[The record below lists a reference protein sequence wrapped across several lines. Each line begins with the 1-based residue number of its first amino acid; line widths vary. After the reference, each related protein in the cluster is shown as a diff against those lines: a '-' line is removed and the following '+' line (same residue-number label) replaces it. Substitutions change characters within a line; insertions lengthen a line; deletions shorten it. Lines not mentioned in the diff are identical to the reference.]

1 MYDNIDKIDIDK
13 YINLKGFDKGI
24 NYIYL
29 CFYIQTYIYKKLIL
43 EDVNEE
49 SFEILIDFI
58 YNLIS
63 V

>member
-49 SFEILIDFI
+49 SF
-58 YNLIS
+58 
-63 V
+63 